1 MTSRKKKIFRISIL
15 VIVLIVAGLYLYKVG
30 AEVTLV
36 DKENVTQLYLSDVNR
51 SRDYDVSIEE
61 FDKILQY
68 FNQLTLIPIVTLP
81 RGGTSYVLQIYHTRG
96 QIQSIGITGDGILS
110 ISGKNYM
117 IIRNKN
123 DSTVSDFMDSLDKE
137 HITYE

>member
-61 FDKILQY
+61 FDRIVEY

-81 RGGTSYVLQIYHTRG
+81 RGGTSYVLQIHHTRG
-96 QIQSIGITGDGILS
+96 QIQSIGITGDGIIS
-110 ISGKNYM
+110 IGGKKYM

-123 DSTVSDFMDSLDKE
+123 ERTVSDFMDSLDKE
-137 HITYE
+137 YITYE

>member
-110 ISGKNYM
+110 IGGKNYM